1 MERATETPLPMPD
14 LPSIPA
20 IFEASLTF
28 CVVTAAERPAA
39 MEPPT
44 APATAPPT
52 AAVAAVM
59 QLSKLAEQEVP
70 ASSSSAQQRHKEET
84 E

>member
-52 AAVAAVM
+52 AAVAAV
-59 QLSKLAEQEVP
+59 QLAAWYFERRVMG
-70 ASSSSAQQRHKEET
+70 
-84 E
+84 